1 MAYKLMLT
9 SQERRAVDF
18 IGYRYSNGDDLYDAL
33 WGCCRAEPEGEEWG
47 SGADIE
53 FTVPEHIAWRIAENA
68 QLEDGDSE
76 YTFPCFSGDLTA
88 KMQEFCWNII

>member
-18 IGYRYSNGDDLYDAL
+18 IGYRYSNGEDLFAAL
-33 WGCCRAEPEGEEWG
+33 WTECTAEPEGEEWD
-47 SGADIE
+47 SDSNIT
-53 FTVPEHIAWRIAENA
+53 FDVPEHIAWRIAENA

-76 YTFPCFSGDLTA
+76 YTFPCFSGDLNE